1 MRRTDRLFEIIQIL
15 RAAKAPLSS
24 ARIAE
29 RLEVSQRT
37 IYRDIATLQAM
48 RTPIEGEAGI
58 GYIMRKE
65 YDLPPLNFDE
75 RELEAIVVG
84 LSLLGRTGDTALEAA
99 ARRVLSKIDVSRA
112 GADTLRVDDWGVP
125 PERQGDLDQ
134 LRQAIRDER
143 ALRIRYRDGKDA
155 ETERVILPIAL
166 TYYIE
171 VVVLSAWCTLRKD
184 FRHFRADRVL
194 ECRPLDRF
202 FTGKGDELR
211 QLMDA
216 GDDW

>member
-15 RAAKAPLSS
+15 RTAKAPISS
-24 ARIAE
+24 AHIAE
-29 RLEVSQRT
+29 ALEVSQRT
-37 IYRDIATLQAM
+37 IYRDIATLQGM
-48 RTPIEGEAGI
+48 RTPIEGEAGV
-58 GYIMRKE
+58 GYILRKD

-84 LSLLGRTGDTALEAA
+84 LSLLGRTGDTALQAA

-112 GADTLRVDDWGVP
+112 GTDTLRVSDWGIP
-125 PERQGDLDQ
+125 SEHQGNLDQ

-143 ALRIRYRDGKDA
+143 ELRLKYRNAKD
-155 ETERVILPIAL
+155 EESERVILPIAI

-184 FRHFRADRVL
+184 FRHFRADRML
-194 ECRPLDRF
+194 ECRPLERF

-211 QLMDA
+211 KLMDA

>member
-211 QLMDA
+211 QLMDT

>member
-112 GADTLRVDDWGVP
+112 GADTLRCDDWGVP

>member
-15 RAAKAPLSS
+15 RAAKGPLSS

-37 IYRDIATLQAM
+37 IYRDIATLQGM

-58 GYIMRKE
+58 GYILRKE

-84 LSLLGRTGDTALEAA
+84 LSLLGRTGDTALQGA

-112 GADTLRVDDWGVP
+112 GADTLRVDNWGVP
-125 PERQGDLDQ
+125 SERQGDLDQ

-143 ALRIRYRDGKDA
+143 ELWIRYRDGEDA
-155 ETERVILPIAL
+155 QTERVILPIAL

-184 FRHFRADRVL
+184 FRHFRADRML
-194 ECRPLDRF
+194 ECRSLDRF

-211 QLMDA
+211 QLMDE

>member
-15 RAAKAPLSS
+15 RAAKGPLSS

-29 RLEVSQRT
+29 MLEVSQRT
-37 IYRDIATLQAM
+37 IYRDIATLQGM

-58 GYIMRKE
+58 GYILRKE
-65 YDLPPLNFDE
+65 YDLPPLNFDD

-84 LSLLGRTGDTALEAA
+84 LSLLGRTGDTALQGA

-112 GADTLRVDDWGVP
+112 GADTLRVSDWGIP
-125 PERQGDLDQ
+125 SERQGDLDQ

-143 ALRIRYRDGKDA
+143 ELRIRYRDAEDA

-166 TYYIE
+166 TYYNE

-184 FRHFRADRVL
+184 FRHFRADRML
-194 ECRPLDRF
+194 DCRPLDRF

-211 QLMDA
+211 KLMDT
-216 GDDW
+216 GDEW

>member
-15 RAAKAPLSS
+15 RAAKGPLSS

-29 RLEVSQRT
+29 MLEVSQRT
-37 IYRDIATLQAM
+37 IYRDIATLQGM

-58 GYIMRKE
+58 GYILRKE
-65 YDLPPLNFDE
+65 YDLPPLNFDD

-84 LSLLGRTGDTALEAA
+84 LSLLGRTGDTALQGA

-112 GADTLRVDDWGVP
+112 GADTLRVCDWGIP
-125 PERQGDLDQ
+125 SERQGDLDQ

-143 ALRIRYRDGKDA
+143 ELRIRYRDGEDA
-155 ETERVILPIAL
+155 ETQRVILPIAL

-171 VVVLSAWCTLRKD
+171 AVVLSAWCTLRKD
-184 FRHFRADRVL
+184 FRHFRADRLL

-211 QLMDA
+211 KLMDT
-216 GDDW
+216 GDEW

>member
-15 RAAKAPLSS
+15 RAAKGPLSS
-24 ARIAE
+24 ARIADM
-29 RLEVSQRT
+29 LEVSQRT

-48 RTPIEGEAGI
+48 RTPIEGEPGI
-58 GYIMRKE
+58 GYILRKE

-84 LSLLGRTGDTALEAA
+84 LSLLGRTGDTALQEA

-143 ALRIRYRDGKDA
+143 ELRIRYRDGKDA
-155 ETERVILPIAL
+155 ETERVILPIAI
-166 TYYIE
+166 TYYVE

-184 FRHFRADRVL
+184 FRHFRADRML

>member
-15 RAAKAPLSS
+15 RAAKGPLSS

-29 RLEVSQRT
+29 MLEVSQRT
-37 IYRDIATLQAM
+37 IYRDIATLQGM

-58 GYIMRKE
+58 GYILRKE
-65 YDLPPLNFDE
+65 YDLPPLNFDD

-84 LSLLGRTGDTALEAA
+84 LSLLGRTGDTALQGA

-112 GADTLRVDDWGVP
+112 GADTLRVSDWGIP
-125 PERQGDLDQ
+125 SERQGDLDQ

-143 ALRIRYRDGKDA
+143 ELRIRYRDVEDA

-184 FRHFRADRVL
+184 FRHFPADRLL

-211 QLMDA
+211 KLMDT
-216 GDDW
+216 GDEW

>member
-48 RTPIEGEAGI
+48 RTPIEGKAGI